1 MTTPR
6 LNLEGCFDRD
16 EVPIITQA
24 LGRLTSKQDGGGGA
38 HVILV
43 GGVGGSG
50 KTTLV
55 RNALSSGDGL
65 KTRDYWCVSAKFD
78 KVTSSPFSVIRTFLL
93 GLSSQI
99 QTDSAVERCEQL
111 VYEHFQD
118 AAHQWNVLI
127 TFAPDIEELF
137 PNGPKE
143 KAIKRDHE
151 TSLVSSKNDFNLLKL
166 AIRSFLCV
174 LSIQKP
180 LVLVLDDI
188 MWSDT
193 ETFEVLKFIL
203 TTKEVK
209 SILVCATYRN
219 DEVDETHPLSG
230 WKEAIKKSLH
240 KGHFREITLVDLSV
254 LEVTRMVA
262 AGTRREEDEISD
274 LAEFLHERT
283 HGNLFYLSSL
293 VQQIQ
298 EMKLLVYDP
307 VAHQFKWKLSEL
319 ERRVAV
325 SENVAE
331 LVCSRLEM
339 LDPDVQNVLK
349 LAALFGTFIHTQV
362 LATTKTVFDLFESP
376 LAFLK

>member
-1 MTTPR
+1 MRRRDLENWLNRIWYSQQTPPAWLRALVPLYR
-6 LNLEGCFDRD
+6 LAFLTDKRLKQLGTSGLKGK
-16 EVPIITQA
+16 PIV
-24 LGRLTSKQDGGGGA
+24 
-38 HVILV
+38 VIGNV
-43 GGVGGSG
+43 TVGGSG

-193 ETFEVLKFIL
+193 ETFEVL
-203 TTKEVK
+203 
-209 SILVCATYRN
+209 
-219 DEVDETHPLSG
+219 
-230 WKEAIKKSLH
+230 
-240 KGHFREITLVDLSV
+240 
-254 LEVTRMVA
+254 
-262 AGTRREEDEISD
+262 
-274 LAEFLHERT
+274 
-283 HGNLFYLSSL
+283 
-293 VQQIQ
+293 
-298 EMKLLVYDP
+298 
-307 VAHQFKWKLSEL
+307 
-319 ERRVAV
+319 
-325 SENVAE
+325 
-331 LVCSRLEM
+331 
-339 LDPDVQNVLK
+339 
-349 LAALFGTFIHTQV
+349 
-362 LATTKTVFDLFESP
+362 
-376 LAFLK
+376 